1 MKKTTKNS
9 VKKAFKPD
17 PGALS
22 PSAPPEGEAFQDVGG
37 EEIRT
42 AIKKKPFLDEAIKRS
57 GVEKKYAK
65 PAIEAALALL
75 SEALIDGKKVN
86 LPPLGKIKVNRVKDL
101 SDAKVLKL
109 SLRIPD
115 HMGVATPDAL
125 VESSIEANAPP
136 KTSN

>member
-1 MKKTTKNS
+1 MKKTTKKS
-9 VKKAFKPD
+9 VKKPLNQIQ
-17 PGALS
+17 PHSIL
-22 PSAPPEGEAFQDVGG
+22 PPKGEAFQDVGG

-86 LPPLGKIKVNRVKDL
+86 LPPLGKIKVNREKDL
-101 SDAKVLKL
+101 PDAKVLKL
-109 SLRIPD
+109 FSDNNLGR
-115 HMGVATPDAL
+115 
-125 VESSIEANAPP
+125 
-136 KTSN
+136 